1 MTKEDAIDKLEE
13 ALDLVVEAQY
23 IIEGIL
29 PHINILGTKNQK
41 MLEPVTDII
50 KILSQISQKVNVNPN
65 IPIEGMYKLL
75 YYDYKKVCQEKKD
88 LQMDVVKLMKDKE
101 WDSDTAMLNMK
112 LMRAEREI
120 ESLTNS
126 LAAKKTKIHELKAHI
141 KNLKSKLKEL
151 GYITKEEQDEDEG

>member
-75 YYDYKKVCQEKKD
+75 YSDYKRVCQEKRTFRGI
-88 LQMDVVKLMKDKE
+88 
-101 WDSDTAMLNMK
+101 WLN
-112 LMRAEREI
+112 
-120 ESLTNS
+120 
-126 LAAKKTKIHELKAHI
+126 
-141 KNLKSKLKEL
+141 
-151 GYITKEEQDEDEG
+151 

>member
-13 ALDLVVEAQY
+13 ALYLVVEAQY

-29 PHINILGTKNQK
+29 PHINILGTKNLK

-50 KILSQISQKVNVNPN
+50 KILSQISQKFNLNPN

-75 YYDYKKVCQEKKD
+75 YSDYKRVCQEKKD
-88 LQMDVVKLMKDKE
+88 LQRDLVKLMKDKE

-112 LMRAEREI
+112 LMRAERKI
-120 ESLTNS
+120 DSLTNS
-126 LAAKKTKIHELKAHI
+126 MATKEKKIHDLKAQN
-141 KNLKSKLKEL
+141 KYLKSKLKEL
-151 GYITKEEQDEDEG
+151 GYRTKEENDDEEV

>member
-13 ALDLVVEAQY
+13 ALDLIVEAQY

-29 PHINILGTKNQK
+29 PHINILGTKNLK

-50 KILSQISQKVNVNPN
+50 KILSQISQKFNLNPN

-75 YYDYKKVCQEKKD
+75 YSDYKRVCQEKKD
-88 LQMDVVKLMKDKE
+88 LQRDVVKLMKDKE

-120 ESLTNS
+120 DSLTNS
-126 LAAKKTKIHELKAHI
+126 MATKEKKIHDLKAQ
-141 KNLKSKLKEL
+141 KKYLKSKLKEL
-151 GYITKEEQDEDEG
+151 GYRTKEENDDEEV